1 MKLNLK
7 LHIKE
12 KISKVM
18 KEIGIIKKL
27 SNILPRKLLIT
38 IYKLFVK
45 PQLDYGC
52 LISEQASK
60 ELFCHKIESVQCN
73 ASVAIESFKKL
84 KACFTSILI
93 CPYSKK

>member
-1 MKLNLK
+1 
-7 LHIKE
+7 
-12 KISKVM
+12 M

-60 ELFCHKIESVQCN
+60 ELFCQKIESVQCN
-73 ASVAIESFKKL
+73 ASVAITRAIKGI
-84 KACFTSILI
+84 SILKLCNKI
-93 CPYSKK
+93 GLESVKFR